1 MKHQLGIVGL
11 IVGLIA
17 IGIAV
22 FQDAIR
28 VKSFPAPPPDSSFK
42 ELVVQARKK
51 LIKDTIRQE
60 GAESQ
65 TGPTIEIEPEESH
78 DAVELTYMGLGFGAM
93 IPGVVSWVKEDHIR
107 SFGGVIALGLLAIV
121 IIVLAKLGA

>member
-28 VKSFPAPPPDSSFK
+28 VETSPALLPDSSFK
-42 ELVVQARKK
+42 ELAVEVGKK

-65 TGPTIEIEPEESH
+65 TGPTIEIEP
-78 DAVELTYMGLGFGAM
+78 
-93 IPGVVSWVKEDHIR
+93 
-107 SFGGVIALGLLAIV
+107 
-121 IIVLAKLGA
+121 